1 MPHPLFAAI
10 VREMEPIRA
19 ERLLD
24 AAQAASVPHMGK
36 EAARWWDRTVAAA
49 RGLAREIVERAGP
62 LFTFNSRPINS
73 SAGLRAE
80 FNQHVSGGKVTD

>member
-62 LFTFNSRPINS
+62 LFTWNGSAVNS
-73 SAGLRAE
+73 SQGLRQKFAE
-80 FNQHVSGGKVTD
+80 GVTGGRVES